1 MLRNGKS
8 VGPTGHADQQP
19 IGRPQG
25 LHIKLAAAVTDPG
38 RIQRIGFQLR
48 IMGGVGNVR
57 SLLAQIF
64 NDRHCQRRALDG
76 IRTGAQLVDQ
86 HQGIFVRLSHN
97 INNIH
102 HVRGESGQVLG
113 NALFIS
119 DISKNTFKNSNFRA
133 DICRHEHA

>member
-1 MLRNGKS
+1 MLRNGKG

-48 IMGGVGNVR
+48 IMGGGGNVR

-86 HQGIFVRLSHN
+86 HQGVFVRLSHN

-113 NALFIS
+113 NALFI
-119 DISKNTFKNSNFRA
+119 A
-133 DICRHEHA
+133 DIHQDLAVQRQFAAI

>member
-1 MLRNGKS
+1 MLRNGKG

-25 LHIKLAAAVTDPG
+25 LHIELAAAVADPG

-48 IMGGVGNVR
+48 IMGGGGNVR

-76 IRTGAQLVDQ
+76 IRPGAQLVDQ
-86 HQGIFVRLSHN
+86 HQGVFVRFAHN

-119 DISKNTFKNSNFRA
+119 DIHQDLTVQRQFA
-133 DICRHEHA
+133 AV